1 MGLHNSVDA
10 AFPLQFYES
19 ESLRGVEVVFC
30 RLHELSFFLN
40 IINAYILD

>member
-19 ESLRGVEVVFC
+19 ESLRGVEVVFW
-30 RLHELSFFLN
+30 RLHELSFFN

>member
-19 ESLRGVEVVFC
+19 ESLRGVGVVFC
-30 RLHELSFFLN
+30 RLHELSFFN